1 MSFRLYD
8 KNLNQDYHFFDDV
21 VKEQFQ
27 VGGTIVY
34 VHKYLG
40 PGPNYDPNASAL
52 EPAYLDGSSETD
64 IGDYLF
70 LQNKNR
76 RYSADVYELY
86 AHYPIQDTSFDLM
99 QFGLALSGSDT
110 IYVTS
115 HLNDM
120 VDRLGRKLMAGDVL
134 EFAHMRDFDLLDPNS
149 EPINRFY
156 VVQDG
161 DRPSE
166 GFSPTW
172 RAHIWRV
179 RATPLIDSPE
189 FKGIIN
195 KINQTL
201 SGPGLGPS
209 SSGGTLGDLMST
221 RDKELFVMDQILE
234 QAESEVP
241 RFQLDQHHLWVDINE
256 NGKIVLFDERK
267 IGSVPGDGAPPNL
280 NQDDI
285 QSGSLFPDPP
295 SDGDWFLRTDYN
307 PPRLFQYDGDTGAW
321 RYYETD
327 FRRAWSPA
335 GKLLTEM
342 INNRDTFV
350 GADNETF
357 QSRMGLTEVMKARE
371 DLGSAIEGSR
381 TFIFSNE
388 FSEDFD

>member
-1 MSFRLYD
+1 MTFRLYD
-8 KNLNQDYHFFDDV
+8 KNLNTDYNFFDDV
-21 VKEQFQ
+21 VREQFQ

-40 PGPNYDPNASAL
+40 PGENYASNAL
-52 EPAYLDGSSETD
+52 EPGYLDGSSETD

-86 AHYPIQDTSFDLM
+86 VHYPIQDTSFDLM

-110 IYVTS
+110 IYVTA
-115 HLNDM
+115 HINDM
-120 VDRLGRKLMAGDVL
+120 LERIGRKLMAGDVL
-134 EFAHMRDFDLLDPNS
+134 EFAHMRDYDLLDPNS
-149 EPINRFY
+149 EAINRFY
-156 VVQDG
+156 VIQDG

-172 RAHIWRV
+172 RPHIWRV

-195 KINQTL
+195 KINQTP
-201 SGPGLGPS
+201 SGPGLGPATG
-209 SSGGTLGDLMST
+209 GGTLGDLLST
-221 RDKELFVMDQILE
+221 RDKELFIMDTILE

-241 RFQLDQHHLWVDINE
+241 LFQMDQHHLWVDINE
-256 NGKIVLFDERK
+256 AGKIVLYDERK
-267 IGSVPGDGAPPNL
+267 IGTVPGDGAPPNL
-280 NQDDI
+280 NQDDVEF
-285 QSGSLFPDPP
+285 GSLFPDPP
-295 SDGDWFLRTDYN
+295 SDGEFFLRIDYN
-307 PPRLFQYDGDTGAW
+307 PPKLFQYDGSTGAW

-335 GKLLTEM
+335 GKLLTDM
-342 INNRDTFV
+342 VNNTDTFV
-350 GADNETF
+350 GADKETF

-371 DLGSAIEGSR
+371 DLGSAIESAR
-381 TFIFSNE
+381 TYIFSDE
-388 FSEDFD
+388 FGSEFD